1 MMTKKQSNKFSMLNY
16 IPALFIGGILCTA
29 FTCIATETPVLPFMP
44 ETETATVTETPAPA
58 TDTSVIFQVVETM
71 PQFNGN
77 MQTWLKNNLKYPE
90 KAIANKE
97 QGRVFIAFIVEKDG
111 SISNAKVSKSVSP
124 LLDAEALRVIKSMP
138 AWIPGKQRGQAV
150 RVAFS
155 VPINFNLSE
164 PPVFAVV
171 ETMPRFNGNME
182 AWIKDNLKYPEKSQ
196 KAKEEGL
203 AFVGFVVNEDGSLS
217 DFKIQRSSGHQ
228 ALDEEALRSTKAM
241 PNWIPGKQQGKAVK
255 VSFVVPFNF
264 KL

>member
-1 MMTKKQSNKFSMLNY
+1 
-16 IPALFIGGILCTA
+16 
-29 FTCIATETPVLPFMP
+29 
-44 ETETATVTETPAPA
+44 
-58 TDTSVIFQVVETM
+58 M

-90 KAIANKE
+90 KPIANKE

-150 RVAFS
+150 RVSFS

-171 ETMPRFNGNME
+171 ETMPQFNGNMQ
-182 AWIKDNLKYPEKSQ
+182 AWLKDNLKYPEKSY
-196 KAKEEGL
+196 KAKEQGE
-203 AFVGFVVNEDGSLS
+203 AFIGFVVNEDGSLS
-217 DFKIQRSSGHQ
+217 NFKIQRSSGYQ
-228 ALDEEALRSTKAM
+228 ALDEEALRAAKTM
-241 PNWIPGKQQGKAVK
+241 PDWIPGKQRGKAVK
-255 VSFVVPFNF
+255 VAFVVPFNF